1 MKRKILLILLLSLVL
16 VSCTNKN
23 NDNEKNIYTSIYPI
37 EYLTKEIVGNKYKV
51 INIIP
56 EGAEIHGW
64 EPSMKTV
71 ASMSDSQLIL
81 VNGLGLESWA
91 DSVSESVGEDKIVEV
106 NKGIDYIKLTEGEKD
121 NHGHGDY
128 DPHIWLSI
136 KNMIVMAKNI
146 EEEVVKLDPENKSYY
161 RENLERLETN
171 LKELDNKFKSS
182 LEEYKGKAIIVPH
195 DAFGYLVRDYNLKQI
210 PIEGINSSSEPDL
223 GTVAKIV
230 DVAKNNNINTVFYEY
245 GGSEKIAKT
254 IAKEIDGKIK
264 EIYSLENITEELI
277 KNKDN
282 YYTLMEKN
290 LNNIL
295 ESFK

>member
-1 MKRKILLILLLSLVL
+1 MKRKIFLILLLSLIL

-23 NDNEKNIYTSIYPI
+23 NDNNKNIYTSIYPI
-37 EYLTKEIVGNKYKV
+37 EYLTKGIVGDKYKV

-56 EGAEIHGW
+56 TGVEIHGW

-91 DSVSESVGEDKIVEV
+91 DSVSESVGESKIVEV
-106 NKGIDYIKLTEGEKD
+106 NKGIDYIKLTETEKEE
-121 NHGHGDY
+121 HSHGDY

-136 KNMIVMAKNI
+136 KNMLVMAKNI

-161 RENLERLETN
+161 EKNLERLESS
-171 LKELDNKFKSS
+171 LKELDGKFETA
-182 LEEYKGKAIIVPH
+182 LENYSGKAIIVPH

-230 DVAKNNNINTVFYEY
+230 DKAKSDNVNTVFYEY
-245 GGSEKIAKT
+245 GGSDKIAKT
-254 IAKEIDGKIK
+254 IAKEISGETK
-264 EIYSLENITEELI
+264 EIYSLENITDELI
-277 KNKDN
+277 KNNED

>member
-1 MKRKILLILLLSLVL
+1 MKRKIFLILLLSLVL

-23 NDNEKNIYTSIYPI
+23 KDNNKNIYTSIYPI
-37 EYLTKEIVGNKYKV
+37 EYLTKEIVGDKYNV

-56 EGAEIHGW
+56 SGVEIHGW

-91 DSVSESVGEDKIVEV
+91 DSVSESVGENKIVEV
-106 NKGIDYIKLTEGEKD
+106 NKGIDYIKLTETEKD
-121 NHGHGDY
+121 DHDHGDY

-136 KNMIVMAKNI
+136 KNMIVMAENI
-146 EEEVVKLDPENKSYY
+146 EKEVGKLDPENKLYY
-161 RENLERLETN
+161 EKNLENLEMN
-171 LKELDNKFKSS
+171 LKELDNKFKLS
-182 LEEYKGKAIIVPH
+182 LEKYRGKSIIVPH
-195 DAFGYLVRDYNLKQI
+195 DAFGYLVRDYNLNQI

-230 DVAKNNNINTVFYEY
+230 DMANANSINTVFYEY

-254 IAKEIDGKIK
+254 IAREINGKIQ
-264 EIYSLENITEELI
+264 EIYSLENITDELS
-277 KNKDN
+277 DN
-282 YYTLMEKN
+282 NEDYYTLMEKN